1 MVRKATATRKAYEAP
16 VIFVLGTLHELTLDT
31 KVGAHCDITCYHH
44 GSH

>member
-1 MVRKATATRKAYEAP
+1 MVKKARVARKAYKAP
-16 VIFVLGTLHELTLDT
+16 VISVLGTLHELTLDT